1 MRKFFKTGDCIIAEF
16 ELFWNMVELN
26 FQNWGR
32 CAAIA
37 AILILG

>member
-26 FQNWGR
+26 FQNWGV
-32 CAAIA
+32 AQP
-37 AILILG
+37 LLQF